1 MKFYKFISVLL
12 HPIVIPTI
20 GILLFLLL
28 NPNPMV
34 LQRQYV
40 LISIVFFATYIIPI
54 TALVILKAI
63 GTIES
68 YQVHSIKERKI
79 PLIMMLIIFSILGR
93 LFYNITDFKELGLL
107 FYGTD
112 LALAVVYFLFQ
123 LKIKTSI
130 HILSMSS
137 TIAFV
142 LIVTTINGISALPI
156 IAILFALTGI
166 LASARLHLKAHTPLE
181 IYLGFALG
189 FCSQISLYYLL

>member
-28 NPNPMV
+28 NPNPMG

-54 TALVILKAI
+54 TALVILKAL

-79 PLIMMLIIFSILGR
+79 PLIIMLVIFSILGR
-93 LFYNITDFKELGLL
+93 LFYNIADFKELGIL

-112 LALAVVYFLFQ
+112 LALAVVYFLFL

-137 TIAFV
+137 VIAFV
-142 LIVTTINGISALPI
+142 LIFTTINSISALPI

>member
-1 MKFYKFISVLL
+1 M
-12 HPIVIPTI
+12 
-20 GILLFLLL
+20 G
-28 NPNPMV
+28 

-54 TALVILKAI
+54 TALVILKAL

-79 PLIMMLIIFSILGR
+79 PLIIMLVIFSILGR
-93 LFYNITDFKELGLL
+93 LFYNIADFKELGIL

-112 LALAVVYFLFQ
+112 LALAVVYFLFL

-137 TIAFV
+137 VIAFV
-142 LIVTTINGISALPI
+142 LIFTTINGISALPI

-189 FCSQISLYYLL
+189 LCSQISLYYLL